1 MISMANDYTLVNW
14 DYVEQHQSEFI
25 SDLTHSHEAL
35 TKFGI
40 INTTG
45 NYHEYNIFGATSPS
59 VHMYKLFSALRA
71 IIRDKLGYDDRLW
84 IQSWVN
90 FHTHDQV
97 LDWHNHDAKWHGYV
111 SIDPKDTTTEFER
124 GFKIENKVGNIY
136 LGPGYNR
143 HRVVNNSEYDGVRIT
158 IGFDVLTDSPDTDPS
173 HNFGCIPLL

>member
-71 IIRDKLGYDDRLW
+71 VSYTHLTLPTKC
-84 IQSWVN
+84 WV
-90 FHTHDQV
+90 
-97 LDWHNHDAKWHGYV
+97 
-111 SIDPKDTTTEFER
+111 
-124 GFKIENKVGNIY
+124 
-136 LGPGYNR
+136 
-143 HRVVNNSEYDGVRIT
+143 
-158 IGFDVLTDSPDTDPS
+158 
-173 HNFGCIPLL
+173 